1 MKKKIWILLFQTLFL
16 TISIEKE
23 KLVGKD
29 LNIEENEI
37 YEELRIEYGEE
48 IFNLKILSYSEICT
62 SYEKNRKDK

>member
-62 SYEKNRKDK
+62 S